1 MPAERLFSAVKQRW
15 FGADR
20 ARARYA
26 EFLPHARAVVESA
39 PPVWTRLV
47 VFAVAALVATALW
60 WAGVAEVDQV
70 VTAQGIVRP
79 AGDIKIIN
87 HPHGGR
93 VARIDVAE
101 GDRVDAGQYLF
112 ALDAKIIGEEIAKRA
127 QEWHS
132 FSAEVS
138 RLEAE
143 VAGKEP
149 LFDAEVFAARPD
161 LVLTQR
167 QQFQTR
173 RRAREARRDEAART
187 VDRLRSERDAA
198 VSRERRVARS
208 REILSEQRRS
218 ISELAEKGFYPRLK
232 YLSIERE
239 ANEMDG
245 QHEAARTTVRGT
257 ASSLAEAEARL
268 AKIGEEWR
276 SDVLTRL
283 TAARRE
289 RDRARSALLQQSS
302 RQHDLVVRAP
312 IAGIIQH
319 LTVTAPGQS
328 VSANT
333 PLMSI
338 VPVGVELL
346 VEAMVSNADIGHVTA
361 EQKSSVKVTAFDF
374 LRYGIL
380 DGRVERIAADSTQN
394 PRTLQHGYTVT
405 IRTDRAYLTDGDARM
420 QVHPGMEAQVELH
433 IGKRSILSYLTDR
446 LRRTTA
452 TTFRER

>member
-1 MPAERLFSAVKQRW
+1 MPAKRLIAAAKGRW
-15 FGADR
+15 FGAGR
-20 ARARYA
+20 SRYA
-26 EFLPHARAVVESA
+26 EFLPHARAVVEST

-47 VFAVAALVATALW
+47 VFAVAALVLTGLW
-60 WAGVAEVDQV
+60 WAGVAQVDQV

-79 AGDIKIIN
+79 AGKIKIIN
-87 HPHGGR
+87 HAHGGR
-93 VARIDVAE
+93 IERIHVAE
-101 GDRVDAGQYLF
+101 GDRVESGQPLF
-112 ALDAKIIGEEIAKRA
+112 ALDATIIGEEIAKRT
-127 QEWHS
+127 QDWQS

-143 VAGKEP
+143 VSGKEL
-149 LFDAEVFAARPD
+149 LFDAEVYAARPD

-167 QQFQTR
+167 QQFETR
-173 RRAREARRDEAART
+173 RRALEARRAETART
-187 VDRLRSERDAA
+187 VDRLKSEHEAA
-198 VSRERRVARS
+198 VARERRVARS

-218 ISELAEKGFYPRLK
+218 ISSLAEKGFYPRLK
-232 YLSIERE
+232 YLSVERE
-239 ANEMDG
+239 ANEMAG
-245 QHEAARTTVRGT
+245 QHDAARTAVHSA

-268 AKIGEEWR
+268 AKIGEDWR
-276 SDVLTRL
+276 ADVLARL
-283 TAARRE
+283 TMARRE
-289 RDRARSALLQQSS
+289 RDRARSALLQQSARES
-302 RQHDLVVRAP
+302 DLVVRAP
-312 IAGIIQH
+312 IAGVIQG
-319 LTVTAPGQS
+319 LTVTAAGQS

-346 VEAMVSNADIGHVTA
+346 VEAVVSNADIGQIA
-361 EQKSSVKVTAFDF
+361 QDQKSSVKVKAFDF
-374 LRYGIL
+374 LRYGTL

-394 PRTLQHGYTVT
+394 PRTLQHGYAVT
-405 IRTDRAYLTDGDARM
+405 IRTDRAYLTDGEARL

>member
-1 MPAERLFSAVKQRW
+1 
-15 FGADR
+15 
-20 ARARYA
+20 
-26 EFLPHARAVVESA
+26 
-39 PPVWTRLV
+39 
-47 VFAVAALVATALW
+47 
-60 WAGVAEVDQV
+60 
-70 VTAQGIVRP
+70 
-79 AGDIKIIN
+79 
-87 HPHGGR
+87 
-93 VARIDVAE
+93 
-101 GDRVDAGQYLF
+101 
-112 ALDAKIIGEEIAKRA
+112 
-127 QEWHS
+127 
-132 FSAEVS
+132 
-138 RLEAE
+138 
-143 VAGKEP
+143 
-149 LFDAEVFAARPD
+149 
-161 LVLTQR
+161 
-167 QQFQTR
+167 
-173 RRAREARRDEAART
+173 
-187 VDRLRSERDAA
+187 LRSDRDAA

-245 QHEAARTTVRGT
+245 QHEAARTTMRGT

-268 AKIGEEWR
+268 SKIGENWR
-276 SDVLTRL
+276 SDVLSRL
-283 TAARRE
+283 TSARRE
-289 RDRARSALLQQSS
+289 RDRARSALLQKSS

-319 LTVTAPGQS
+319 LTVTASGQS

-346 VEAMVSNADIGHVTA
+346 VEAVVSNADIGQVAA
-361 EQKSSVKVTAFDF
+361 EQKSSVKVKAYDF

-380 DGRVERIAADSTQN
+380 DGRVERIAADATQN
-394 PRTLQHGYTVT
+394 PRTLQYGYTVT
-405 IRTDRAYLTDGDARM
+405 IRTGRAYLTDGDIRM
-420 QVHPGMEAQVELH
+420 LVHPGMEAQVEMH